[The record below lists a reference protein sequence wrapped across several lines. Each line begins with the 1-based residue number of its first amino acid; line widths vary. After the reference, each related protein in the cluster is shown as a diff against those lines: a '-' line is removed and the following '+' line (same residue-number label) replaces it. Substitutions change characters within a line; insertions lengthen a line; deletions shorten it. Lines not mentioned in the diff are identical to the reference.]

1 MFELHKCLKRCPGWC
16 VPNVENGDFLVE
28 RFAFS
33 FFFFIIIDDMKMSMC
48 LKSLNENL
56 ILKLISRNRVM
67 GSVDLPL
74 LTCFPSSAR
83 QGGLVWMVGNLH
95 VYSQTGLN

>member
-1 MFELHKCLKRCPGWC
+1 MFELHICLKRCPGWC
-16 VPNVENGDFLVE
+16 IPNVENSDFLVE

-33 FFFFIIIDDMKMSMC
+33 FFLFIIIDDMKMNMC
-48 LKSLNENL
+48 LKSLSENL

-67 GSVDLPL
+67 KSVDLPL
-74 LTCFPSSAR
+74 PNCFSSSAC

-95 VYSQTGLN
+95 VYRQTGLN